1 MSLQFKV
8 GPLRVDFGLSGFK
21 FGPLRV
27 DFGHWGLEF
36 GPLEV
41 NFLVHFGVLD
51 SFSDLLDSILGL
63 RGVNFRPL

>member
-1 MSLQFKV
+1 MGSL
-8 GPLRVDFGLSGFK
+8 GVDFGLSGFN

-41 NFLVHFGVLD
+41 DFLVHFGVLD
-51 SFSDLLDSILGL
+51 SFSDLLDSILRLKGCE
-63 RGVNFRPL
+63 F

>member
-1 MSLQFKV
+1 M
-8 GPLRVDFGLSGFK
+8 GPLRVDFGLSGFN

-51 SFSDLLDSILGL
+51 SFSDLLGSISGL
-63 RGVNFRPL
+63 RDVNLDLFDLI

>member
-1 MSLQFKV
+1 M
-8 GPLRVDFGLSGFK
+8 RVDFGLSGFK
-21 FGPLRV
+21 RGPLRV

-51 SFSDLLDSILGL
+51 SFSDLLGSILGL